1 MSIIV
6 DSLLQGDWYYRKKRG
21 QTKRDEVGEED
32 CGGIGVG
39 FKIVVR
45 ISTMENLVSESRLQ
59 GGQKLRYMDI
69 WEKSIPCS

>member
-6 DSLLQGDWYYRKKRG
+6 DSLLQGDWYYRKKLG
-21 QTKRDEVGEED
+21 QTKRDED

-45 ISTMENLVSESRLQ
+45 ISAMENLVSESRQQ
-59 GGQKLRYMDI
+59 GGQELRHMDI

>member
-6 DSLLQGDWYYRKKRG
+6 DSLLQGDWYYRKKLG